1 MMQPDSL
8 MNEEMVPDVPFT
20 VEEVEGAVRCLQAEK
35 AGSCD
40 LLQPEHIKFGGH
52 QLTVWLMQICN
63 SIVELKDIPRMKMWV
78 ISPLYKGGG
87 KKPLEMGSYRGI
99 TVTSVWA
106 ELLESII
113 LQCLLPVVEDMGLPH
128 VNQTGY

>member
-1 MMQPDSL
+1 MTISPIHQPVVL
-8 MNEEMVPDVPFT
+8 DVPFT
-20 VEEVEGAVRCLQAEK
+20 VEEVEGAVRCLKAKK

-63 SIVELKDIPRMKMWV
+63 SIIELKDIPRTKMCV
-78 ISPLYKGGG
+78 INPLYKSGG
-87 KKPLEMGSYRGI
+87 KNPLEMGSYRGI

-113 LQCLLPVVEDMGLPH
+113 LRCLLPVMEDMGLPD